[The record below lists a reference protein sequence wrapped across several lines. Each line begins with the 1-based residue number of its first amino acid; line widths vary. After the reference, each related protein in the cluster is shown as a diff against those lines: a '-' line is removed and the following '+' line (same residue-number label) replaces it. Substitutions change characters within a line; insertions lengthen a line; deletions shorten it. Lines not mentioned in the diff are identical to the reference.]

1 MLIVFSHC
9 CGDRRGSVGS
19 FTVQWSRHFSTCAHG
34 EPRCLRCFWAE
45 ASWFSVKNVWQD
57 VMMPDVDGIELL
69 RHVRQDDS
77 LSSVPVVS
85 KFSKC

>member
-1 MLIVFSHC
+1 MN
-9 CGDRRGSVGS
+9 
-19 FTVQWSRHFSTCAHG
+19 FTYAVIM
-34 EPRCLRCFWAE
+34 
-45 ASWFSVKNVWQD
+45 QD

-85 KFSKC
+85 KLLHLFTILYCHFFAVSMCTDTALLLFSDVRQ

>member
-1 MLIVFSHC
+1 ML
-9 CGDRRGSVGS
+9 
-19 FTVQWSRHFSTCAHG
+19 T
-34 EPRCLRCFWAE
+34 LR
-45 ASWFSVKNVWQD
+45 SLYWQD

-85 KFSKC
+85 KFPSPIILLPCQLIKCVLILICFLQ